1 MGIES
6 DQLVYDYLSRVG
18 DLAQQHQ
25 LSSGS
30 RMRLVSALRG
40 EIDRQRSAAGAD
52 SPASVRR
59 ILGRL
64 GSPDDVVTAAARD
77 GGAGPGADTGTPGAA
92 NPGGGRGIPGASGAS
107 GPGVSGPGMS
117 GSGTSGT
124 SGAGG
129 AGGAAPGSPAGGSPG
144 RGTSGGAGSGGG
156 RPRGPGA
163 GSRTAPG
170 ALSALGRWAG
180 LLQPDG
186 GRDSGAGGSPGTG
199 APSSAGSPGATGTG
213 GSGNPTPS
221 SAELPGQRVRRRI
234 PRPRRNPAAEPAP
247 PPAVG
252 LPPHLAGLDELGP
265 SGGAAPDVDWWSVEP
280 DPNGAGERV
289 AGFTGGVEIP
299 EILRPPR
306 PDGEGEP
313 GTEAGDGGEGTTEEA
328 GNAGAAGTTAGPG
341 AGAAP
346 RRRWVPRPRR
356 RAAAGGAP
364 AAPGLGNPFLL
375 VAAALLVAGVILGSW
390 LALGL
395 GWLLAYGSRR
405 LTPFEKKLTIAGIPA
420 TAVAAGLVWIW
431 GRSEGRWGEP
441 IAEGAMKDVFA
452 GTWPWVLKG
461 AALASALY
469 LVWRARKR

>member
-40 EIDRQRSAAGAD
+40 EIDRQRSAAGGN

-64 GSPDDVVTAAARD
+64 GSPDDVVTAAARG
-77 GGAGPGADTGTPGAA
+77 GGATPGADTG
-92 NPGGGRGIPGASGAS
+92 IPGASAPGPSAS
-107 GPGVSGPGMS
+107 GGSASGAAATRSSAG
-117 GSGTSGT
+117 GSPATGS

-129 AGGAAPGSPAGGSPG
+129 ARPGRTGPGSRPAPGS
-144 RGTSGGAGSGGG
+144 
-156 RPRGPGA
+156 
-163 GSRTAPG
+163 
-170 ALSALGRWAG
+170 LSALGRWAG
-180 LLQPDG
+180 LLQPTG
-186 GRDSGAGGSPGTG
+186 GRDSGPGGSPGSAGSPGDTG
-199 APSSAGSPGATGTG
+199 SPPSAGSPGATGSG
-213 GSGNPTPS
+213 GSAGRPS
-221 SAELPGQRVRRRI
+221 SPVGLPGQRVRRRI
-234 PRPRRNPAAEPAP
+234 PRPRRNPAPEPAP

-265 SGGAAPDVDWWSVEP
+265 SGGAEPDVDWWRVEP
-280 DPNGAGERV
+280 NPYGAGERV

-306 PDGEGEP
+306 PDDDGEP
-313 GTEAGDGGEGTTEEA
+313 GEETGAGGGEQTTGDTGDTGDAGDT
-328 GNAGAAGTTAGPG
+328 G

-346 RRRWVPRPRR
+346 RRRWVPRLRR
-356 RAAAGGAP
+356 RADAGGAP
-364 AAPGLGNPFLL
+364 AAAGLGNPFLL
-375 VAAALLVAGVILGSW
+375 VAAALLVAGVVLGSW

-405 LTPFEKKLTIAGIPA
+405 LTPFETKLTVFGLPA
-420 TAVAAGLVWIW
+420 AAVAAGLVWIW

-441 IAEGAMKDVFA
+441 IAEGAMKDAFA

-461 AALASALY
+461 AAIASALY
-469 LVWRARKR
+469 LVWRARRR